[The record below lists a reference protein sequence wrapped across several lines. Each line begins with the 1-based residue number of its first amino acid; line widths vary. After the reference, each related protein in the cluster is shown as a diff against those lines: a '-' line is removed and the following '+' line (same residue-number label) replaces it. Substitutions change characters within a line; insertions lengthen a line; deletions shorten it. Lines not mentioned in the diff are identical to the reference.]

1 MLIAGICGSPK
12 TERSHTEF
20 LLGKAL
26 EAASSELSNG
36 SKKESTTVLLNI
48 SDYEIRPC
56 TGCDACVRR
65 KPCPESEHDDVP
77 KIEEWLKKADG
88 IIISAPSYF
97 TGVPGVLKNLIDRSR
112 PMKMNGNELK
122 NKVFGAISYAGLR
135 YGGQEHIV
143 DYLNRFALGH
153 GMIVVG
159 AVGNPVKDG
168 FFGAG
173 SLQTDNGKW
182 RSAKDDELAIRGSIQ
197 LGKRIA
203 ELVNKI
209 Q

>member
-12 TERSHTEF
+12 TEKSHTEF
-20 LLGKAL
+20 LLSKAL

-65 KPCPESEHDDVP
+65 KPCPESEHDDIP

-97 TGVPGVLKNLIDRSR
+97 TAVPGVLKNLIDRSR

-135 YGGQEHIV
+135 YGGQEHII

-182 RSAKDDELAIRGSIQ
+182 RSARDDELAIRGSIQ
-197 LGKRIA
+197 LGRRIA
-203 ELVNKI
+203 ELVNKM

>member
-20 LLGKAL
+20 LLSKAL

-112 PMKMNGNELK
+112 PMKMNENELK

>member
-12 TERSHTEF
+12 TEKSHTEF
-20 LLGKAL
+20 LLTKAL
-26 EAASSELSNG
+26 EAASSELSDD
-36 SKKESTTVLLNI
+36 STTEATTVLLRI
-48 SDYEIRPC
+48 SDYEVRPC
-56 TGCDACVRR
+56 TGCDLCVRR
-65 KPCPESEHDDVP
+65 KPCPESKKDDMP
-77 KIEEWLKKADG
+77 EIEEWLKKADG

-97 TGVPGVLKNLIDRSR
+97 TAVPGVLKNLIDRSR
-112 PMKMNGNELK
+112 PMKMNGNILK
-122 NKVFGAISYAGLR
+122 DKVFGAISYAGLR

-173 SLQTDNGKW
+173 SLQTDEGKW
-182 RSAKDDELAIRGSIQ
+182 RSAEDDELAIKGSVE
-197 LGKRIA
+197 LGTRIA
-203 ELVNKI
+203 QVVKSMH
-209 Q
+209 